1 MVLLGID
8 GRRNDGAIL
17 SKDKVARGAGTEPL
31 DYGSTTG
38 EDLLYQSSDSLSEN
52 GFKESALRVVFYF
65 KVNSPSTSLWGDN
78 SNSTVLLGT
87 PYSASN
93 CGTVFTASQF
103 GNNTFK
109 GYAPELI
116 VFGRM
121 LTPQERKQVESYL
134 AVKYGIT
141 LKGSYLD
148 SEGNLLWDIAENE
161 AYHHRVTVFGTD
173 AAGSLIQPL
182 STTSYEESHMYSAL
196 KDNGTYYDSNPY
208 NPSSASRLLVMGREN
223 GNPMPDRGFTFWG
236 DDNASLATYTSPTDS
251 LWHVLKR
258 KWMIK
263 TNVPSSPDSTMTRW
277 IGQGLEVFK
286 NGFID
291 NLTQEAAAS
300 GAYAVT
306 PAFAEGGG
314 AFEFTCP
321 TNHPTFDMGF
331 ADNGGNTCK
340 YGFRFG
346 NDGNVY
352 AITDGVVS
360 KATTATDVDGTDIS
374 IRKEGKVIYL
384 RNGIGSATRI
394 ITILPNQIQRMQ
406 TWASS
411 EPKLRMCR
419 WIYMDCVQEASAILV
434 ALQNS
439 VTTSCQARSLP
450 ITAASVPSCL
460 LTQAENVS
468 LTQAVIATSDA
479 PNRTLPEERPFSETY
494 SGMQTA
500 AEAMSSRSPIMTALP

>member
-1 MVLLGID
+1 M
-8 GRRNDGAIL
+8 
-17 SKDKVARGAGTEPL
+17 
-31 DYGSTTG
+31 
-38 EDLLYQSSDSLSEN
+38 
-52 GFKESALRVVFYF
+52 
-65 KVNSPSTSLWGDN
+65 
-78 SNSTVLLGT
+78 
-87 PYSASN
+87 
-93 CGTVFTASQF
+93 
-103 GNNTFK
+103 
-109 GYAPELI
+109 
-116 VFGRM
+116 
-121 LTPQERKQVESYL
+121 

-161 AYHHRVTVFGTD
+161 AYHHRVIAFGTV

-208 NPSSASRLLVMGREN
+208 NPSSASRLLVMGREA
-223 GNPMPDRGFTFWG
+223 GSAIPDEGYTFWG

-277 IGQGLEVFK
+277 IGEGLEVFK

-321 TNHPTFDMGF
+321 TSHPTLDMGF
-331 ADNGGNTCK
+331 AGNGGNTCK
-340 YGFRFG
+340 YEFRFG

-384 RNGIGSATRI
+384 RIDGIGSATRS
-394 ITILPNQIQRMQ
+394 ITIPESNS
-406 TWASS
+406 TDASMGIFRTETS
-411 EPKLRMCR
+411 DVSLDLYGLRTG
-419 WIYMDCVQEASAILV
+419 ASAILV

-460 LTQAENVS
+460 LTQAEKVN
-468 LTQAVIATSDA
+468 LTQAVIAMSDA